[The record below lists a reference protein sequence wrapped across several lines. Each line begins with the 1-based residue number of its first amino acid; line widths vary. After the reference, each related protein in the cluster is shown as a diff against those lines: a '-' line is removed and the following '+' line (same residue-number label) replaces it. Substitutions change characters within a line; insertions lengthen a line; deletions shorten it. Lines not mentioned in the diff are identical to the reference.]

1 MISISYE
8 SPAYIIKRKETKRE
22 QGLTP
27 NDLGLLSRGAQQP
40 QQQSASP
47 LDSDSSRGGVDS
59 PLSWVKIVE
68 SGG

>member
-27 NDLGLLSRGAQQP
+27 NDLGLLSRGDPQP
-40 QQQSASP
+40 PNQSASP
-47 LDSDSSRGGVDS
+47 LDSDSYRGGVDS
-59 PLSWVKIVE
+59 GLTGVRLIE

>member
-27 NDLGLLSRGAQQP
+27 NDLGLLSRGDP
-40 QQQSASP
+40 HHPNQSASP
-47 LDSDSSRGGVDS
+47 VDSDSSGGGVDS
-59 PLSWVKIVE
+59 GLTGVMLD
-68 SGG
+68 